1 MMFNFAPYGDLLMSQ
16 FRQAGGKIVIREFR
30 TPAELASLPEKVIIN
45 CPGYAARDLW
55 KDKMLIPVRGQTG
68 WLVPQAEVKYGLNY
82 RNVALLSKR
91 DGVMIQNI
99 DPQGLGELYGVGD
112 SMELPDRSDTEAAI
126 AVMADLFNRMQAR
139 G

>member
-1 MMFNFAPYGDLLMSQ
+1 
-16 FRQAGGKIVIREFR
+16 
-30 TPAELASLPEKVIIN
+30 
-45 CPGYAARDLW
+45 
-55 KDKMLIPVRGQTG
+55 
-68 WLVPQAEVKYGLNY
+68 VKYGLNY